1 MFYSIR
7 RFTAGLVLALCAGL
21 SGCGGARAKP
31 VDLPPPMQ
39 MTTLGVGDVFEL
51 YIVGEEK
58 LPKMFTVASDGTADL
73 PYVKRLKVAGLEPQE
88 LVDLV
93 RKKLMEGEILTNP
106 DVSVQ
111 VKEYNSKRV
120 EVQGQVQKPGSLPLQ
135 SGMTLLRAISLAGG
149 FNSIADEDEI
159 TIRRK
164 LKSGAKTVTVSVKA
178 ILKNEIPDVP
188 LQSDDYIYVNQRIF

>member
-1 MFYSIR
+1 
-7 RFTAGLVLALCAGL
+7 
-21 SGCGGARAKP
+21 
-31 VDLPPPMQ
+31 MQ

-88 LVDLV
+88 LVDVV

>member
-1 MFYSIR
+1 
-7 RFTAGLVLALCAGL
+7 
-21 SGCGGARAKP
+21 
-31 VDLPPPMQ
+31 MQ

>member
-1 MFYSIR
+1 
-7 RFTAGLVLALCAGL
+7 
-21 SGCGGARAKP
+21 
-31 VDLPPPMQ
+31 MQ
-39 MTTLGVGDVFEL
+39 MTTLGVGDVFEM

-58 LPKMFTVASDGTADL
+58 LPKVFTVASDGTADL
-73 PYVKRLKVAGLEPQE
+73 PYVKRLKVAGLEPQQ
-88 LVDLV
+88 LVDVV
-93 RKKLMEGEILTNP
+93 RKKLIEGEILSNP

-135 SGMTLLRAISLAGG
+135 PGMTLLRAISLAGG

-164 LKSGAKTVTVSVKA
+164 LKNGVKTVTLSVKA
-178 ILKNEIPDVP
+178 ILRNEIPDVP
-188 LQSDDYIYVNQRIF
+188 LQSDDYIHVAQRIF